1 MSPQSLALPVPLPS
15 PLLDAHRNVL
25 CPPVNRNALKLYS
38 FSPSLLRSDSQ
49 LSQHTLSCT
58 ATESHPRL
66 RTSHTRLT
74 NPVQAAHRPSVFPPY
89 GFIPSETPSPP
100 QAVPHPALWRLT
112 SAISRAHPR
121 LSTNTN
127 RTKPSP
133 SIRGGSERSQR
144 SCSASMY
151 PREPE
156 PLRLEKPPQAPR
168 PKRSPQPAVPPS
180 APHLRTV
187 PAPLP
192 PPAQPRGPHT
202 HAPLRPRGS
211 FPKQPAQAE
220 GPGGP
225 GAVPR
230 APTRL
235 GAEPRLRSSGP
246 SSSIAPR
253 RPRSGSAG
261 TAPQR
266 RGAFGGS
273 GGARAVRAR
282 RP

>member
-144 SCSASMY
+144 NCSASVY

-168 PKRSPQPAVPPS
+168 PKRSPPCRPQRRTSGRCPRRSLRPRSPAVPT
-180 APHLRTV
+180 RTHRSG
-187 PAPLP
+187 PAVPLP
-192 PPAQPRGPHT
+192 PDSPRHSVLPAPGPSRGPRSAHR
-202 HAPLRPRGS
+202 ASPPR
-211 FPKQPAQAE
+211 
-220 GPGGP
+220 
-225 GAVPR
+225 V
-230 APTRL
+230 
-235 GAEPRLRSSGP
+235 
-246 SSSIAPR
+246 R
-253 RPRSGSAG
+253 RPSRPA
-261 TAPQR
+261 
-266 RGAFGGS
+266 
-273 GGARAVRAR
+273 AVRCAIRGLWDRPCGDPERRSAR
-282 RP
+282 P

>member
-168 PKRSPQPAVPPS
+168 PKRSPPCRPQRRTSGRCPRRSLRPRSPAVPTRTHRSGPAVPFPS
-180 APHLRTV
+180 S
-187 PAPLP
+187 
-192 PPAQPRGPHT
+192 
-202 HAPLRPRGS
+202 PLRQKDQEDQEQYPVRLPAWEPSRG
-211 FPKQPAQAE
+211 
-220 GPGGP
+220 
-225 GAVPR
+225 
-230 APTRL
+230 
-235 GAEPRLRSSGP
+235 
-246 SSSIAPR
+246 
-253 RPRSGSAG
+253 
-261 TAPQR
+261 
-266 RGAFGGS
+266 
-273 GGARAVRAR
+273 
-282 RP
+282 